1 MRILLALLLLCIRL
15 VAQPH
20 PLDALS
26 SAEYW
31 TVYETLRAGN
41 HLAPDTLFASVL
53 LHPPDKAAVLAG
65 RTAPRQADAVLLREG
80 KSFAAL
86 VDVTARRVVS
96 FNELKNAQAPFLGSE
111 LGASSEIVKKDPRI
125 IEALRKRGIT
135 DLTHVKCYALP
146 VAWRGVPEQATERL
160 GFGGCSAGHR
170 TLHSWGRS
178 IEGLTFSVNLAT
190 RKVVKVNDTEVVT
203 VPTASNDYEE
213 IPDNPRPYT
222 TPILTAQPQGPGF
235 RVQNGEVS
243 WQNWR
248 FRFRLDPRLGPVLN
262 LVRLVDGGRE
272 RSVLYEAS
280 VSELFVPYMD
290 PADGWNNRAFIDA
303 GQFYATSPFIQP
315 LKPGLDCPAHATW
328 FDAIFPTETGAP
340 KLHSRLACLFERHP
354 ESPAWR
360 HGEDGEIF
368 GRPTRQLV
376 LRTAAVVGNYDYL
389 MDWRF
394 DPDGAIEVAVGATG
408 VIETKSATLAKPPA
422 TQIHASEETG
432 QYVAEHTIG
441 VNHDHFF
448 SFRLDFDVDG
458 TENSFLIHR
467 LTPKR
472 IENDPWRRSIWVAK
486 PSLAATESE
495 AILDQDAARPAMWTF
510 INPGVRG
517 SLNHPAGFELMPG
530 KAGRSL
536 MFADDPTQ
544 KIGAFSAHQFY
555 VTPYRAQERY
565 AAGVYP
571 TSSRAE
577 DGLADWVKANRPIV
591 NTDLVGW
598 YTLGFHHIA
607 RAEDWPVM
615 PTMWHHFHIRPFH
628 FFPRNPVL
636 DLPRSLETTAK

>member
-1 MRILLALLLLCIRL
+1 MRILLVLLLLCTPV

-20 PLDALS
+20 PLEALT

-31 TVYETLRAGN
+31 TVYETLRSAN
-41 HLAPDTLFASVL
+41 HLLPETLFASVL

-65 RTAPRQADAVLLREG
+65 RPTARQADVVLLRGG

-86 VDVTARRVVS
+86 VDITGRRVVS
-96 FNELKNAQAPFLGSE
+96 FTELKDAQAPFLGSE

-125 IEALRKRGIT
+125 IEALRKRGLT

-146 VAWRGVPEQATERL
+146 VAYRGVPEQATARL

-170 TLHSWGRS
+170 TLHDWGRS

-190 RKVVKVNDTEVVT
+190 KEVVKVNDTEVIP

-235 RVQNGEVS
+235 RLQNGEVA

-303 GQFYATSPFIQP
+303 GQFFATSPFIQP
-315 LKPGLDCPAHATW
+315 LKPGLDCPTHATW
-328 FDAIFPTETGAP
+328 FDAVFPSETGSP

-394 DPDGAIEVAVGATG
+394 YPDGAIEVAVGATG

-422 TQIHASEETG
+422 TQVHAGEETG

-472 IENDPWRRSIWVAK
+472 LENDPWRRSIWVAK
-486 PSLAATESE
+486 PALAATESE

-517 SLNHPAGFELMPG
+517 NLNHPSGFELMPG

-544 KIGAFSAHQFY
+544 KIGAFAAHQFY

-598 YTLGFHHIA
+598 YTLGFHHIP